1 MAQVRLQI
9 DKRSYDIAC
18 DDGQEDHL
26 RSLAGD
32 LDARIQK
39 LRQSMGENI
48 EAMRLLVIAAL
59 FLEDELNETRAAAAE
74 APKDGGDSA
83 GNGADAQAAE
93 ALESVAA
100 RIESIAA
107 RLEGA

>member
-1 MAQVRLQI
+1 MAQVALTI
-9 DKRSYDIAC
+9 NKRSYDIAC

-26 RSLAGD
+26 RSLAAD
-32 LDARIQK
+32 LDARVQK
-39 LRQSMGENI
+39 LRQSMGEI
-48 EAMRLLVIAAL
+48 GDLRLLVMAAL
-59 FLEDELNETRAAAAE
+59 LLEDELNESRAAEGAGPPAGDGAAE
-74 APKDGGDSA
+74 SH
-83 GNGADAQAAE
+83 AAE

>member
-1 MAQVRLQI
+1 MAQVALTI
-9 DKRSYDIAC
+9 NKRSYDIAC

-32 LDARIQK
+32 LDARVQK
-39 LRQSMGENI
+39 LRQSMGEI
-48 EAMRLLVIAAL
+48 GDLRLLVMAAL
-59 FLEDELNETRAAAAE
+59 LLEDELNELRAAEGAEVSAGDGAAE
-74 APKDGGDSA
+74 SH
-83 GNGADAQAAE
+83 AAE
-93 ALESVAA
+93 ALESVAK

>member
-1 MAQVRLQI
+1 MAQVALTI
-9 DKRSYDIAC
+9 NKRSYDIAC

-26 RSLAGD
+26 RSLASD
-32 LDARIQK
+32 LDARVQS
-39 LRQSMGENI
+39 LRRSVGEI
-48 EAMRLLVIAAL
+48 GDLRLLVMAAL
-59 FLEDELNETRAAAAE
+59 LLEDELNEARAGGAAGAAATGDGAAE
-74 APKDGGDSA
+74 SH
-83 GNGADAQAAE
+83 AAE

>member
-1 MAQVRLQI
+1 MAQVALTI
-9 DKRSYDIAC
+9 NKRSYDIAC

-26 RSLAGD
+26 RSLASD
-32 LDARIQK
+32 LDARVQS
-39 LRQSMGENI
+39 LRGSVGEI
-48 EAMRLLVIAAL
+48 GDLRLLVMAAL
-59 FLEDELNETRAAAAE
+59 LLEDELNEARAGGTAGDGAATGDGAAE
-74 APKDGGDSA
+74 SH
-83 GNGADAQAAE
+83 AAE